1 MLVKKHY
8 LKHLILLLTFL
19 SMLLFVVS
27 FVHADEVDNDHR
39 IQSRMEQLEKEI
51 ELRRS
56 IGFRSD
62 IEYVQAVHGLDSVV
76 IKERLGGVAFTPEEA
91 KELETRIDLE
101 RDGETLQV
109 FFAQE
114 ADLQEV
120 FGGIYLYHAPDSE
133 DYTAGG
139 KLILQLVQNH
149 EKIDDIVKTLPPLGY
164 PERLQIELADFSNKH
179 LEQQYQEISSSASAY
194 PEIRGVFVD
203 RTGNRI
209 GVLILPSDTW
219 DKTNGVVNK
228 DSLSSELAALVADP
242 SVVVREGEVEETITA
257 VRGGDSWGTFSG
269 GSRCTLGFKVIYNN
283 TYSMLTAGHCVDDL
297 SSGQNIYNS
306 TTHIG
311 TYSGAYKDGASSSSG
326 TGIDAG
332 ILYMNNQWTAYD
344 DVINYTSYRDIH
356 GSTSNYMAGS
366 WRCWT
371 GKASGTQCGYIKC
384 ESLTYSTTG
393 GTWYTDLF
401 SIDPPSSG
409 GDSGAPAYRPE
420 TSSNA
425 SVTGIMRSTVNG
437 FGCTNGSD
445 AILSKWH
452 HIRDYFG
459 LTLVTDG

>member
-1 MLVKKHY
+1 MSTRNGYRRQLV
-8 LKHLILLLTFL
+8 LLLMLL
-19 SMLLFVVS
+19 SMLLLVVS
-27 FVHADEVDNDHR
+27 LVQAEEVSIDHQ
-39 IQSRMEQLEKEI
+39 IQLSEEHLSSEI
-51 ELRRS
+51 ELRKS

-62 IEYVQAVHGLDSVV
+62 AEYIQGVHKLENVV
-76 IKERLGGVAFTPEEA
+76 INERLGGVAFTPAEA
-91 KELETRIDLE
+91 NELETRIDLE
-101 RDGETLQV
+101 KDGDVLQA

-114 ADLQEV
+114 TDLQEA
-120 FGGIYLYHAPDSE
+120 FGGIYLDHAAGSE
-133 DYTAGG
+133 DHTAGG
-139 KLILQLVQNH
+139 KLVLQLVQNH
-149 EKIDDIVKTLPPLGY
+149 EKVNDIPKILPPLQY
-164 PERLQIELADFSNKH
+164 PERLEIELVDFSNGR
-179 LEQQYQEISSSASAY
+179 LEQHFQAISNAASEH

-203 RTGNRI
+203 RTNNRI
-209 GVLILPSDTW
+209 GVLIAPSEAWVKSDGIIDKASLPD
-219 DKTNGVVNK
+219 D
-228 DSLSSELAALVADP
+228 LAILVADP
-242 SVVVREGEVEETITA
+242 SIVVREGEIEETVTA
-257 VRGGDSWGTFSG
+257 VRGGDSWGTTSG
-269 GSRCTLGFKVIYNN
+269 GSRCTLGFKVKYNN

-297 SSGQNIYNS
+297 SYGQNIYNN

-332 ILYMNNQWTAYD
+332 ILYMNNRWTAYD
-344 DVINYTSYRDIH
+344 DVINYSSYRDIH
-356 GSTSNYMAGS
+356 GSTSTYVTGY

-384 ESLTYSTTG
+384 ESLTYSTTDG
-393 GTWYTDLF
+393 RWYTDLF

-420 TSSNA
+420 TSSKA
-425 SVTGIMRSTVNG
+425 SITGIMRSNLNG